1 MNRTSNPMPT
11 VEYGGN
17 VYKLRS
23 RKTVVP
29 DLNAM
34 DSLAALIWINRN
46 TTPRGYQ
53 KAPNPLKGMGGA
65 ITIAE

>member
-1 MNRTSNPMPT
+1 MKKMSEPMPT
-11 VEYGGN
+11 VEYRGS

-23 RKTVVP
+23 RKIVVP
-29 DLNAM
+29 ALALMDDL
-34 DSLAALIWINRN
+34 SALIWINRN

-65 ITIAE
+65 ITIK